1 MTKKTGTKTKAA
13 ARADAKSLL
22 QIHIAVFFLG
32 LSALAGKW
40 SSLDALALTFGRVW
54 VSAPA
59 LFIYLKLRR
68 KPFRLRLRRDYGIM
82 AALGVLWAV
91 HWVAFL
97 RSAQMATVAI
107 ATITFSTYPVFVT
120 FLEPWLFRERLRLC
134 AVLQALLMLFGAG
147 IIVPWEANSGL
158 LPGFIWGMAASVLH
172 AAIVLL
178 NRRMVADYSGEVVAF
193 YSQAAAALLLLPAGL
208 MLRPVFTGRDL
219 AAVLVLGLLCS
230 ALAQA
235 LVGRGLQ
242 RVKAQTLALIGG
254 LESVYGIL
262 LAAVLL
268 GQPPTL
274 REFIGGT
281 IVLGVSLYATLQ
293 KQAAGRETLEKTP

>member
-1 MTKKTGTKTKAA
+1 MTEMLKHKRGAG
-13 ARADAKSLL
+13 RSDAKSLL

-40 SSLDALALTFGRVW
+40 STLSALALTFGRVW

-59 LFIYLKLRR
+59 LFLYLKLRR
-68 KPFRLRLRRDYGIM
+68 MPMGLHSRRDYGVM
-82 AALGVLWAV
+82 AGLGLLWAI

-97 RSAQMATVAI
+97 QSAQLATVAI

-120 FLEPWLFRERLRLC
+120 FLEPWLFRERLRLS
-134 AVLQALLMLFGAG
+134 AVAEAFLMLAGAS
-147 IIVPWEANSGL
+147 IIVPWKPSGAL
-158 LPGFIWGMAASVLH
+158 LPGFAWGMASSALH
-172 AAIVLL
+172 AVIVLL
-178 NRRMVADYSGEVVAF
+178 NRRMVMDYSGEAVAF
-193 YSQAAAALLLLPAGL
+193 YSQVAAALLLLPVGL
-208 MLRPVFTGRDL
+208 ILRPAFTGHNL
-219 AAVLVLGLLCS
+219 AAVLALGLLCS

-235 LVGRGLQ
+235 LVGRGLK

-274 REFIGGT
+274 REILGGI
-281 IVLGVSLYATLQ
+281 IVLGVSVYATLK
-293 KQAAGRETLEKTP
+293 KQGVTQINTEQAL

>member
-1 MTKKTGTKTKAA
+1 MIKEQKIEA
-13 ARADAKSLL
+13 ARSDAKSLA
-22 QIHIAVFFLG
+22 QIHLAVFFLG

-40 SSLDALALTFGRVW
+40 SSQSALALTFGRVW
-54 VSAPA
+54 ISAPA
-59 LFIYLKLRR
+59 LFLYIKLRR
-68 KPFRLRLRRDYGIM
+68 QPIRLRAGRDYGVM
-82 AALGVLWAV
+82 AALGLLWAL

-97 RSAQMATVAI
+97 QSTQMATVAI
-107 ATITFSTYPVFVT
+107 ATITFATYPVFVT
-120 FLEPWLFRERLRLC
+120 FLEPWLFHERLRLG
-134 AVLQALLMLFGAG
+134 AVLQASLMLFGAA
-147 IIVPWEANSGL
+147 IIVPWQVSGGL
-158 LPGFIWGMAASVLH
+158 LPGFAWGMLASVLH

-178 NRRMVADYSGEVVAF
+178 NRRMVANYSGEVVAF

-208 MLRPVFTGRDL
+208 ILRPVFAGRDL
-219 AAVLVLGLLCS
+219 AAVLMLGLLCS

-235 LVGRGLQ
+235 LMGRGLQ

-274 REFIGGT
+274 RETIGGA
-281 IVLGVSLYATLQ
+281 IVLGVSMYATLQ
-293 KQAAGRETLEKTP
+293 KQEARMDVQKKP